1 MKIKGFKDFIVE
13 GLGDLRDRMRTSGQS
28 TQFSPNDF
36 SKKEIID
43 IISKGGELV
52 DRQTAKLPS
61 GELITKSHL
70 GYGLEKNGTNLIFVR
85 IGMFQT
91 IPSDWEVF
99 NIQLDSYLQDQL

>member
-1 MKIKGFKDFIVE
+1 MKVKGFKDFIGE
-13 GLGDLRDRMRTSGQS
+13 GLGDLRDRMRITGQS

-36 SKKEIID
+36 LNKEISD
-43 IISKGGELV
+43 IISIGGELV

-99 NIQLDSYLQDQL
+99 KNQVDSYLQQQL